1 MKVYRLECEGS
12 EPLRYVDKKR
22 FLWLA
27 SLAMPA
33 LPLGSLAAYF
43 ATGSELVLLFPL
55 VFFYGIVPLLD
66 VLVGEDTSNP
76 PEELVLELSADRYY
90 RRLTYAAVPLYFI
103 TFGAAAWFVGT
114 QPLSVFGILAV
125 ALAVGSYSG
134 SAITLGHDLGH
145 KKGKLERWLAKI
157 VLAVPAYGHFWV
169 EHNRGHHRDVAT
181 PEDPASS
188 RFGENIY
195 KFALREIPGAL
206 RRAWAL
212 EKGRLDRMGRCA
224 FNIRENEILHSWAI
238 AAALRFGFLFA
249 FRPVMLPFLLIHG
262 FLAWWGL
269 TSANYIEHYGLLR
282 QLGADGKYEKPL
294 PRHSWNS
301 NHVVSNLLSF
311 HLERHSDHHAHPTR
325 RYQALRHFENLPTL
339 PGGYSAMFLLAY
351 LPPLWFRVMNPRVL
365 AVVGGDLNQ
374 VNIAP
379 PIRDAVMSKYAAGAV
394 SAVVA

>member
-1 MKVYRLECEGS
+1 MKVYTLERGDG
-12 EPLRYVDKKR
+12 EPLRYIDKKR

-27 SLAMPA
+27 SLAIPA
-33 LPLGSLAAYF
+33 IPLGTFAAYF
-43 ATGSELVLLFPL
+43 ATRSELVLLFPL
-55 VFFYGIVPLLD
+55 VFFYGIVPVLD

-90 RRLTYAAVPLYFI
+90 RWLTYAAVPLYFV

-114 QPLSVFGILAV
+114 QPLSFLGILAV
-125 ALAVGSYSG
+125 ALSVGFYSG
-134 SAITLGHDLGH
+134 SAITVGHELGH
-145 KKGKLERWLAKI
+145 KKEKLERWLAKI
-157 VLAVPAYGHFWV
+157 VLAVPAYGHFWI

-195 KFALREIPGAL
+195 TFALREIPGAL

-212 EKGRLDRMGRCA
+212 EKGRLNRTGKSA
-224 FNIRENEILHSWAI
+224 FNLRENEILHSWAL
-238 AAALRFGFLFA
+238 AAALRLGFLAA
-249 FRPVMLPFLLIHG
+249 FGPVMIPFLLIHD

-282 QLGADGKYEKPL
+282 RMGADGKYEKPL

-351 LPPLWFRVMNPRVL
+351 VPPLWFRIMNPRVL
-365 AVVGGDLNQ
+365 AVVGGDLDQ

-379 PIRDAVMSKYAAGAV
+379 DIRDAVLAKYAGAPV
-394 SAVVA
+394 TAAVA